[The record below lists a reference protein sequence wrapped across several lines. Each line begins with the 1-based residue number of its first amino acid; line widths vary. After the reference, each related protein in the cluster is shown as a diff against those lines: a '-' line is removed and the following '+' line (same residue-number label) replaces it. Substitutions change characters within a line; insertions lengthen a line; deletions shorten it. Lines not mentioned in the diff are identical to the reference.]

1 MFYGRYA
8 RTVDVAS
15 LALFAFIGKT
25 PNCASCVARQQSNGG
40 CHSCHKCPSN
50 GRLVLTEGRDAT
62 PAIAIEMH
70 SLMELH
76 EGGGGGE
83 EGEGGGSFQRSF
95 VDFFS
100 FFSLEF

>member
-76 EGGGGGE
+76 EGGGE
-83 EGEGGGSFQRSF
+83 EGEGGGGAFR
-95 VDFFS
+95 DLLLIFFL
-100 FFSLEF
+100 FFP